1 MKIEFVPV
9 NAKVNVKI
17 PKKALET
24 VPETVALFV
33 TSQLYTQFGNIK
45 EQLEKVG
52 KRVLVVQTRH
62 TPREGQ
68 ILGCNVED
76 YEVRGEFDA
85 FFYVGDGEFHPKA
98 LLFRNTKPVYVYNAL
113 ENKFFE
119 MNREEAEK
127 AIKRR
132 KAALITFYSKE
143 NIGVMV
149 TGKSGQNMIHKALKF
164 NFKDKKFFIFV
175 ANTFNFQE
183 LNDFPFIDVWIN
195 TACPRIA
202 YEDLEKLDKPII
214 NFEEIPE
221 LGFGPDENK
230 IPIVPGKVDKFGSI

>member
-9 NAKVNVKI
+9 NARVDVQIPSSALKKLPEKI
-17 PKKALET
+17 
-24 VPETVALFV
+24 ALFV
-33 TSQLYTQFGNIK
+33 TSQLYTQFEKIK
-45 EQLEKVG
+45 NQLESAEKKV
-52 KRVLVVQTRH
+52 LIVQTRH

-68 ILGCNVED
+68 ILGCNIED

-98 LLFRNTKPVYVYNAL
+98 LLFRNTKPVFVYNPL
-113 ENKFFE
+113 ENQFFE
-119 MNREEAEK
+119 MDREEAER
-127 AIKRR
+127 AVKRR
-132 KAALITFYSKE
+132 KGALLKFYTSK

-164 NFKDKKFFIFV
+164 KFKDKKFFIFV

-202 YEDLEKLDKPII
+202 YEDLEKLDQPII

-221 LGFGPDENK
+221 LGFSPDENK
-230 IPIVPGKVDKFGSI
+230 IPVVPGKVEKFKSI